1 MAIFHQIENSA
12 LKWPFQ
18 AMATNELDTIKN
30 TADLDQDGNF
40 YTT

>member
-18 AMATNELDTIKN
+18 AMVINEIDTI
-30 TADLDQDGNF
+30 LV
-40 YTT
+40 